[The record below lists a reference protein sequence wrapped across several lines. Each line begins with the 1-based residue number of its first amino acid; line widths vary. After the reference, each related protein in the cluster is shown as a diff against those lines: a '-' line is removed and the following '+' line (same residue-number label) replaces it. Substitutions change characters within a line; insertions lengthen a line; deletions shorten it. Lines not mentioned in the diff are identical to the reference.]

1 MAVRVGSGIVKD
13 GLILHLDVADTLNY
27 LLSTVEVLV
36 VAGGGG
42 GGVCY
47 GGGGGGGGVLYNN
60 AYPVTPGSGITV
72 TVGGGG
78 TRQVNTS
85 GNGGNGSNSVFG
97 NMTALGGGYGGGNC
111 GNAGGS
117 GGSGGGGSSNGSS
130 RTAGGSGTPVQGRD
144 GEYSIVAGGGGGGGA
159 GAAGFQRSG
168 GDGLPFNIS
177 GSVKYYAGGGTA
189 GGSGD
194 LPGGKG
200 GGGMG
205 GTAVTTD
212 RANGTNGLGGG
223 GGGSIISGSTGVS
236 GLGGSGT
243 VIVRYP
249 GPQKASGGDTITE
262 SGGYTIHTF
271 TTVGSTTFTPYSS
284 VNSITG
290 LFDLTGNNNHALGGT
305 TPSYNSANTGSL
317 VFNGSTQYLRS
328 RTNPNNLR
336 NLQGLSLFIWCRST
350 SSSPARRYVFD
361 GRGNKIVSE
370 AAPGVGMG
378 FDAGYSDNK
387 IFHFITGTD
396 STYTEATSPTTFL
409 NNQIYQLGI
418 VRQPY
423 SSTFQ
428 VLDTDSRTL
437 ITPSFTA
444 PRMTASATV
453 DIGEYVLG
461 TFASSTAG
469 AGQNYWWNGNV
480 YCVLAYN
487 RALTQTEINQNFN
500 ALRGRYGL

>member
-1 MAVRVGSGIVKD
+1 MAVKVGSGIVKD
-13 GLILHLDVADTLNY
+13 GLILHLDAADPLNY

-47 GGGGGGGGVLYNN
+47 GGGGGGGGVLYSNQ
-60 AYPVTPGSGITV
+60 YPVTPGSGISV
-72 TVGGGG
+72 
-78 TRQVNTS
+78 S
-85 GNGGNGSNSVFG
+85 IGNGGTNRVNVVGDGGQGQNSVFG
-97 NMTALGGGYGGGNC
+97 NMTAIGGGYGGGNC

-117 GGSGGGGSSNGSS
+117 GGSGGGGSGTGSARVS
-130 RTAGGSGTPVQGRD
+130 GGSGTLGQGFE
-144 GEYSIVAGGGGGGGA
+144 GETSIAAGGGGGGGA
-159 GAAGFQRSG
+159 GSNGYQRSG
-168 GDGLPFNIS
+168 GDGLPFSIS
-177 GSVKYYAGGGTA
+177 GSVQYYGGGGT
-189 GGSGD
+189 GGGPLD
-194 LPGGKG
+194 LPGGAG

-205 GTAVTTD
+205 GTAVASGRAD
-212 RANGTNGLGGG
+212 GRANTGGG
-223 GGGSIISGSTGVS
+223 GGGSIISGSGVS
-236 GLGGSGT
+236 GVGGSGI

-249 GPQKASGGDTITE
+249 GPQKATGGNTITE
-262 SGGYTIHTF
+262 AGGYTIHTF
-271 TTVGSTTFTPYSS
+271 TSAGTFTPYSS

-290 LFDLTGNNNHALGGT
+290 LFDLTGNNNHALAGT
-305 TPSYNSANTGSL
+305 TPSYNSANGGSL
-317 VFNGSTQYLRS
+317 VFNGSTQFLRS

-336 NLQGLSLFIWCRST
+336 NLQGLSLFIWCRAT

-370 AAPGVGMG
+370 TAPGVGMG

-387 IFHFITGTD
+387 IFHFLVGTD
-396 STYTEATSPTTFL
+396 NSYTEATSPTTFL

-437 ITPSFTA
+437 TTPSFSA
-444 PRMTASATV
+444 PRMTATSTV

-487 RALTQTEINQNFN
+487 RALTQAEINQNFN
-500 ALRGRYGL
+500 ALRGRFGV